1 MFRAILRKYAYPFL
15 FVSCIAVPYLANYEL
30 TFAVW
35 AFTILVTLK
44 KSYAPS
50 LLIQMLCFAAILGI
64 ATVVQCYHDEYKAY
78 YIIRDITYLVKPIM
92 GLLIGYQLCY
102 KNYEKGFQLLVYT
115 GVFIAIAHLLVLL
128 NAVVFFHARDLNT
141 LREYGGY
148 FSDYEVFVLV
158 FLLFAHKFNLGI
170 SKSRLRIYILL
181 VAVSA
186 LFYFART
193 NFIQFVI
200 MYLALKGY
208 FKITKKSITVL
219 ASVLLLIAFGYSAIL
234 SYNPKRNGPGIEAM
248 LYKIKLAPIEAFK
261 TKIDAD
267 DWKDFNDNYRSYENI
282 HTVKQLSAKGT
293 PTVLFGQ
300 GIGSRV
306 DLKREVYLWDMNLR
320 YISILHNGY
329 MTVFLKSGIVGVLV
343 YLYFI
348 FLVLR
353 PKKSTISINKEINLI
368 LLGLGVFL
376 IFSTWV
382 FTGVYNLLDSKSI
395 VIGFLI
401 SYKVLTVQKL
411 RAS

>member
-1 MFRAILRKYAYPFL
+1 MFRALLRNYANPFL
-15 FVSCIAVPYLANYEL
+15 FLCCIAVPYLANYEL

-35 AFTILVTLK
+35 TCTILATLK

-50 LLIQMLCFAAILGI
+50 LLIQIMCFVAILGI
-64 ATVVQCYHDEYKAY
+64 ATVVQFYHDEYKAY
-78 YIIRDITYLVKPIM
+78 FIIRDITYLVKPIM
-92 GLLIGYQLCY
+92 GLMLGYQLCY
-102 KNYEKGFQLLVYT
+102 KNYEKGFKLLVYT
-115 GVFIAIAHLLVLL
+115 GVFIAVAHLLVLI
-128 NAVVFFHARDLNT
+128 NAVVFFHARDLNA
-141 LREYGGY
+141 LREHGGY
-148 FSDYEVFVLV
+148 FSDYEVFVLII
-158 FLLFAHKFNLGI
+158 LLFHDKFPLGI
-170 SKSRLRIYILL
+170 SKSSIRIFSLL

-193 NFIQFVI
+193 NFIQFII

-208 FKITKKSITVL
+208 FKITRKSVAIL
-219 ASVLLLIAFGYSAIL
+219 ASVLLLILIGYSAIL

-282 HTVKQLSAKGT
+282 HTVQQLSAKGA

-329 MTVFLKSGIVGVLV
+329 MTVFLKAGLVGVLI

-348 FLVLR
+348 LLVLR
-353 PKKSTISINKEINLI
+353 TKKSNIQINQEINI
-368 LLGLGVFL
+368 LLLGMGVFL

-401 SYKVLTVQKL
+401 SYKVLTHKKL
-411 RAS
+411 RAA